1 MSEEELQKK
10 MNFIVAQRA
19 RFRADMQL
27 LRRSEDE
34 MERKCRQLTKA
45 LTSLV
50 STFDQLAQ
58 AQARA
63 ARATAEAQARATDR
77 LAAQS
82 AKQVGV
88 DDPLNRLINTV
99 ERYINERRKRR
110 AQNGDS
116 EKPSPSA

>member
-1 MSEEELQKK
+1 
-10 MNFIVAQRA
+10 
-19 RFRADMQL
+19 
-27 LRRSEDE
+27 

-99 ERYINERRKRR
+99 ERYINERRNRR